1 VQWPVL
7 PQQARLIKR
16 RSGVICNVDLPVAAH
31 SQDPLQVCDR
41 RRHGNL
47 MGHNELTHH
56 VVFLIFELHNLR
68 DDAIAVSL
76 AEGGMI

>member
-1 VQWPVL
+1 
-7 PQQARLIKR
+7 
-16 RSGVICNVDLPVAAH
+16 
-31 SQDPLQVCDR
+31 
-41 RRHGNL
+41 